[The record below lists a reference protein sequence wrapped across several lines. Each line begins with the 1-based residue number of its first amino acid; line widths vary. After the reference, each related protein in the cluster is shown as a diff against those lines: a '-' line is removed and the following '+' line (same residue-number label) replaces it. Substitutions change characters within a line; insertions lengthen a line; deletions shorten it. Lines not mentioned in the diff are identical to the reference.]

1 MAKTLTQPLQHRFG
15 LSPEWASE
23 HIAKVNPDE
32 LETWRLQVLEAPTL
46 EEVFVH

>member
-32 LETWRLQVLEAPTL
+32 LEMWRLQVLEAPTL